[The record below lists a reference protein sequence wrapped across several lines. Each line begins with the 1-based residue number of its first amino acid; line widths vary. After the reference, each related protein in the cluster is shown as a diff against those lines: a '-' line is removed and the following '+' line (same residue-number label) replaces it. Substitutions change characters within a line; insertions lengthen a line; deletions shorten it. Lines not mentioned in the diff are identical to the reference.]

1 MSDIKDYKRKFL
13 ETAISACFFR
23 IPQYREMFLSIVD
36 TAEPGKLI
44 LERRQTSALNLIRMF
59 DWQVSLYDKIPLEKQ
74 EESLK
79 ILKEVLQNPDS
90 KWKERM
96 RKRGNAFFKIIK
108 AWVEYVQRSIVVLE
122 VNWKDIP
129 GYRDIVKVLLHQV
142 KIQDVHFYPESLRE
156 ATLSFL
162 CNVKLLNEL
171 VVTQFTKTHVYD
183 SLAVI
188 KTMELVAA
196 WFMRIHSN
204 H

>member
-1 MSDIKDYKRKFL
+1 
-13 ETAISACFFR
+13 
-23 IPQYREMFLSIVD
+23 
-36 TAEPGKLI
+36 
-44 LERRQTSALNLIRMF
+44 
-59 DWQVSLYDKIPLEKQ
+59 
-74 EESLK
+74 
-79 ILKEVLQNPDS
+79 
-90 KWKERM
+90 M

-129 GYRDIVKVLLHQV
+129 GYRNIVRVLLHQV
-142 KIQDVHFYPESLRE
+142 KVQDVHFYPESLRE